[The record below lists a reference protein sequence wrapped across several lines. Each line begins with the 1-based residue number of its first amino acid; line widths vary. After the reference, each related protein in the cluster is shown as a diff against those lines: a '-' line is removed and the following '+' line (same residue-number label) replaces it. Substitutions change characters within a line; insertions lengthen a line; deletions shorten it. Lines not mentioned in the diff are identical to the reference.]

1 MAHPI
6 ALAVTHREVVGKQTA
21 RLRREGLLPG
31 IVYGYQVQEPLQIQ
45 VDRREFE
52 RVYRRAGA
60 STLINLQLDGT
71 PTTQV
76 FVHKVTRHPVS
87 HQLMHVDFMAV
98 NVNQPITTD
107 VALVL
112 TGEAPAVK
120 NDGVVLQT
128 LDTLHV
134 RALPTH
140 LPPNVEVDI
149 SGLEEVGQAIHVSDL
164 TLPADVE
171 VLSDPE
177 ATIVHVSAIQAVPEE
192 EEAATE
198 AAEAEAEETG
208 EAAEEA
214 EEAGEAEES

>member
-1 MAHPI
+1 MAHTYSLDVSP
-6 ALAVTHREVVGKQTA
+6 RELVGNKSEQ
-21 RLRREGLLPG
+21 LRRQGQLPG
-31 IVYGYQVQEPLQIQ
+31 IVYGYDVQEPLRVQ

-60 STLINLQLDGT
+60 NTLIDLHMESMRT
-71 PTTQV
+71 IRV
-76 FVHKVTRHPVS
+76 FVHEVARHPVS
-87 HQLMHVDFMAV
+87 RQLIHVDFTAV
-98 NVNQPITTD
+98 NLTQPTNAD

-120 NDGVVLQT
+120 NDGMVLQT

-140 LPPNVEVDI
+140 LPSTIEVDI
-149 SGLEEVGQAIHVSDL
+149 SGLEEVGQAIRVSDL

-171 VLSDPE
+171 VLTVPDAS
-177 ATIVHVSAIQAVPEE
+177 IVQISALRVVAEE

-198 AAEAEAEETG
+198 AAEAEAEEA
-208 EAAEEA
+208 EEAAAEEA
-214 EEAGEAEES
+214 EAEES